1 MPNTSF
7 FKNDDRYKPIRK
19 MFGKN
24 EYVYIMDAKKSGNVG
39 RYFNVRMN
47 LLFFFRNFKFNFN
60 FFFL

>member
-7 FKNDDRYKPIRK
+7 LKSDDRYKPIRK

-39 RYFNVRMN
+39 RYFNVRIN
-47 LLFFFRNFKFNFN
+47 LH
-60 FFFL
+60 FLI